1 MDENGHGTLWNSTRM
16 MLMKQTSRRR
26 ARFLPIIGPFGEPPR
41 HGDLKMAMFFFPPC
55 GWNWVPNFSALS
67 STGVGAT
74 CRNFDGKGSPFNS
87 LEAHA
92 YLQREETSEIHL
104 GVWPY

>member
-1 MDENGHGTLWNSTRM
+1 MS
-16 MLMKQTSRRR
+16 
-26 ARFLPIIGPFGEPPR
+26 PIIGPFGKPPR
-41 HGDLKMAMFFFPPC
+41 HGVLHGDVFFPPC
-55 GWNWVPNFSALS
+55 GWNWVLVPNFSALN

-87 LEAHA
+87 LEAEA
-92 YLQREETSEIHL
+92 YLQREGTSEIHL